1 MGARAGPRLKQ
12 VAPLRTVVITHGR
25 VVQDGARSSR
35 RQPLVVNKNGV
46 RSSPAYRPL
55 VVSRPM
61 QQRDPPLIETL
72 KPLPTAELRRRCAAL
87 EEGTQAQSSSGTR
100 QDLLEALVAAYER
113 RPRVERRCRGKPLP
127 PQLAAE
133 LTAELQRL
141 QWPKKSARPGLDS
154 ERYLVLPN
162 RRGVQAC
169 GTRHPH
175 FQLRQLCDAA
185 VAFASPAFEHTAIA
199 VTKNFVGSPHI
210 DAFDRSEQLATS
222 LGDVSGGELCV
233 DDDPSGIEGS
243 SSGGGGEPRHS
254 VAVVETLNC
263 VASLDGRHVHWV
275 RSFNGGDRF
284 SIIWYNTESEQQ
296 TGQLTE
302 PSSKASHTASSRQS
316 PRDARLLL
324 LGLLSL
330 AVVWCVVRRRARS

>member
-1 MGARAGPRLKQ
+1 MQSGSSGVGARAGPRQ
-12 VAPLRTVVITHGR
+12 SRTVVITHGR

-113 RPRVERRCRGKPLP
+113 RPRAERRCRGKPLP

-233 DDDPSGIEGS
+233 DEDPSGIDGSS

-302 PSSKASHTASSRQS
+302 PSSKASRRS
-316 PRDARLLL
+316 PRDARVLLL
-324 LGLLSL
+324 SSLVSL